1 MYCPNCGSQLNS
13 NGSCPVCSV
22 NPPTPKPE
30 PETVV
35 PQTNDVNTQPQ
46 EDKKEPGKFAKS
58 YAALFTA
65 LLVFPG
71 SLCAAIDLSF
81 HRYDFWF
88 GYVVGALI
96 VIWVCAVLPVMKITP
111 PPVTAI
117 ICLISIF
124 GYTSY
129 IMSKL
134 GDVPFIQWLY
144 AKFLPLSVLAAIFVA
159 IDVAMISS
167 KKFDWMKVFS
177 AISFEAGIYFIA
189 LEFTF
194 TKDLANLHW
203 SPIVAC
209 GFISVAAVLLAF
221 SYIWKSNKK

>member
-1 MYCPNCGSQLNS
+1 MYCPNCGNQLNP

-22 NPPTPKPE
+22 NPPTPAPA
-30 PETVV
+30 PVTVQPTETN
-35 PQTNDVNTQPQ
+35 PQQNKNG
-46 EDKKEPGKFAKS
+46 KEPGKFAKG

-81 HRYDFWF
+81 HSYDFWF

-96 VIWVCAVLPVMKITP
+96 VVWVCAVLPVMKITP
-111 PPVTAI
+111 APVTAV

-124 GYTSY
+124 GYISFL
-129 IMSKL
+129 MSKL
-134 GDVPFIQWLY
+134 GDIPFVQWLY
-144 AKFLPLSVLAAIFVA
+144 ARFLPLLVLAAIFVA
-159 IDVAMISS
+159 IDVALISS
-167 KKFDWMKVFS
+167 KKFDWMKILS
-177 AISFEAGIYFIA
+177 AMSFEIGMYFIA

-203 SPIVAC
+203 SPIAAC

-221 SYIWKSNKK
+221 SFIWKTNKKQ